1 MKVAIIDFLPSVVH
15 YDMYLV
21 SSIAKILPDVEFITK
36 GYTREEDYF
45 KALEKSVRVKY
56 INKYSKN
63 IKLLRKQVKLFEYLL
78 IDLPSLFFYF
88 KKNNFQI
95 LHFQLIYP
103 IPGFVDLLLIFLAKL
118 FGIKVV
124 YTVHNV
130 LPHNYSGKNIK
141 DKISYI
147 FYKYL
152 YKTVDRIIAH
162 SQNMKE
168 DIISIFGIKEDK
180 LSVIPHGVLFFN
192 ENTKISKNETKK
204 RLGLSYLDKVI
215 LFQGFMSP
223 YKGVEYLVEAFP
235 LIYKEIPKVKLLIVG
250 TGEKEYVNVLKKK
263 IEFMLVQYNI
273 PRKAVIEKFDYI
285 EAKDLP
291 LYFQVS
297 EVVVLPYTEV
307 SQSGVL
313 LTAYTFGKPIVC
325 SNIGAFKETVCDN
338 VNGYLV
344 KPKDSKA
351 IADAVI
357 SIISNENKIKTMGHN
372 SYMLAKEK
380 YSWEVIALK
389 TIQLYKNLIKLK

>member
-15 YDMYLV
+15 YDMHLV
-21 SSIAKILPDVEFITK
+21 SSVSNTLPDIEFITK
-36 GYTREEDYF
+36 GYTREKDYF
-45 KALEKSVRVKY
+45 KTLEKSVRVKY

-63 IKLLRKQVKLFEYLL
+63 IKLLRKQIKLFEYLL

-103 IPGFVDLLLIFLAKL
+103 IPGFVDFLLILLVKL

-130 LPHNYSGKNIK
+130 LPHNYTGEKFKGKIN
-141 DKISYI
+141 YI

-168 DIISIFGIKEDK
+168 DIISIFGLKEDK

-192 ENTKISKNETKK
+192 ENTKISKNEAKK
-204 RLGLSYLDKVI
+204 GLGLSYSDKVI

-223 YKGVEYLVEAFP
+223 YKGVEYLIEAFP
-235 LIYKEIPKVKLLIVG
+235 IIYKKIPKVSLLIVG
-250 TGEKEYVNVLKKK
+250 TGEKEYINVLKKK
-263 IEFMLVQYNI
+263 IEYMLVQYNI

-285 EAKDLP
+285 PVIDLP
-291 LYFQVS
+291 LYFQGS

-313 LTAYTFGKPIVC
+313 LTAYAFGKPVVC
-325 SNIGAFKETVCDN
+325 SNIGAFKESVCDN

-344 KPKDSKA
+344 KPKDSRA
-351 IADAVI
+351 IADA
-357 SIISNENKIKTMGHN
+357 IISTINNENKTRTMGHN
-372 SYMLAKEK
+372 SYILAKEK
-380 YSWEVIALK
+380 YSWDVIALK
-389 TIQLYKNLIKLK
+389 TVQLYKNLIKSK